1 MGTVVFSGKLD
12 VIQEGG
18 GGLGEVTERE
28 RERERD
34 TLLTT
39 IAAIG

>member
-1 MGTVVFSGKLD
+1 MGTGVFSGKPD

-18 GGLGEVTERE
+18 GGGGGH